1 VYQLREHF
9 LKAGGPWWLVLWFCF
24 TIWLG
29 SLPVRAD
36 PPPTAEF
43 DIPYQLRVLATGTIL
58 EISGSF
64 SWALPQTF
72 QAALAAAPNVHVVRL
87 ESPGGHILPAMQ
99 IADIIHERGL
109 DTFVGRFC
117 ASACTIAFLAGRQRW
132 LGPDARLGF
141 HQAHAP
147 GFPSEL
153 VNWYLREAY
162 RRLGMPA
169 VFMAEALRAP
179 PDGIWLPSR
188 AELKAARLITDYS
201 SATPSIGDD
210 DWSRSL
216 RDITQGAQVASG
228 DAIAQLTVEL
238 SELLQRLQEADPQ
251 TCWIFTHDG
260 LADLQVFLPQTL
272 LDALQATHRRMAEEA
287 RSSPQPPPNAQT
299 QAAIADRLSKLI
311 RDEGH
316 TAALEG
322 LWPGADP
329 SLFCPSLRSL
339 LRIASQLPEAE
350 RIQTLRIILPR
361 G

>member
-1 VYQLREHF
+1 MRKDF
-9 LKAGGPWWLVLWFCF
+9 LNAGIHWRFGLLFCF
-24 TIWLG
+24 SVWLG
-29 SLPVRAD
+29 SLPGRAD
-36 PPPTAEF
+36 PLPTAEF
-43 DIPYQLRVLATGTIL
+43 DIPYQLRLLASGTIL

-72 QAALAAAPNVHVVRL
+72 QAALAAAPDVQIVRL

-132 LGPDARLGF
+132 LAPEARLGF
-141 HQAHAP
+141 HQARAP
-147 GFPSEL
+147 GLPSEL
-153 VNWYLREAY
+153 ANRYLQEAY
-162 RRLGMPA
+162 VRLGMPV

-179 PDGIWLPSR
+179 PDGIWIPSR

-201 SATPSIGDD
+201 SATPSITDD
-210 DWSRSL
+210 DWYRSM
-216 RDITQGAQVASG
+216 RDVTQGAQAASG
-228 DAIAQLTVEL
+228 DTVGQLTVEL
-238 SELLQRLQEADPQ
+238 SELLERLQEADPQ
-251 TCWIFTHDG
+251 ACWIFTHDG
-260 LADLQVFLPQTL
+260 LADLRAFLPQAL

-287 RSSPQPPPNAQT
+287 RSNPQPPPNAQT
-299 QAAIADRLSKLI
+299 QVAIADRLRQLI
-311 RDEGH
+311 RNEGR

-339 LRIASQLPEAE
+339 LRITSQLPKTE
-350 RIQTLRIILPR
+350 RIQILRVILPR
-361 G
+361 S